1 MYFITIKK
9 GKITPIKHTIYTSP
23 KLFLQQNK
31 ARKITRYLIYIQYI
45 IGILVNL
52 AASHSGQILSSN
64 VGHFFFHMNPQTS
77 YLQLILSSAGSNVI
91 EQSHILLNGKSTR
104 ISIITFQDNPGLKTE
119 FKIFFYL

>member
-31 ARKITRYLIYIQYI
+31 ARKITSYLIYIQYI

-52 AASHSGQILSSN
+52 AASHSGQILASN

-77 YLQLILSSAGSNVI
+77 YLQLILSSAGSNYHRTIPYSV
-91 EQSHILLNGKSTR
+91 KR
-104 ISIITFQDNPGLKTE
+104 
-119 FKIFFYL
+119 